1 MDHFQ
6 QLIGQSQSTALLK
19 QIIIKN
25 QIAPAYLFLGPV
37 GVGRK
42 LAAKCFCKALFS
54 LSEISQE
61 DQITLEQR
69 IVNGNHPDLY
79 WVEPTYQQ
87 KGKLFTAKQAQESG
101 LKINSSYQIRI
112 DQVRSIT
119 RFLSR
124 LPLESIRSVVI
135 IEGAELMTEA
145 ASNGLLKTLE
155 EAKSAII
162 ILIALNVNLLLPT
175 LVSRCQIVPFYNLS
189 QDCLK
194 KVLITLDCREIV
206 AEEEIMKL
214 SQGSPGK
221 AISYWNQSQ
230 LIPFELK
237 STLKQIPLSDL
248 TSLELSKKISI
259 ELDSCAQL
267 FLLDYLQHFYWEKFR
282 NRSLLESLA
291 VAKHQLLDHLN
302 SRLVWD
308 VLLIKIGHML

>member
-6 QLIGQSQSTALLK
+6 QLIGQSQSTTLLK

-25 QIAPAYLFLGPV
+25 QIAPAYLFSGPV

-42 LAAKCFCKALFS
+42 LAAKCFCKSLFS
-54 LSEISQE
+54 LSEISQKN
-61 DQITLEQR
+61 QITLEQR

-79 WVEPTYQQ
+79 WIEPTYQY
-87 KGKLFTAKQAQESG
+87 KGKLFTVKQAQESG
-101 LKINSSYQIRI
+101 LKINSFSQIRI
-112 DQVRSIT
+112 DQIRSIT

-162 ILIALNVNLLLPT
+162 ILIASNLNLLLPT

-189 QDCLK
+189 QDFLK
-194 KVLITLDCREIV
+194 QVLIALDYGRIV
-206 AEEEIMKL
+206 EEEEIIKL

-221 AISYWNQSQ
+221 AINYWKQSQ
-230 LIPFELK
+230 LIPSELK
-237 STLKQIPLSDL
+237 NTLKQIPLSDL
-248 TSLELSKKISI
+248 TSLELSKKITM
-259 ELDSCAQL
+259 ELDSSAQL

-282 NRSLLESLA
+282 NRSLLESLE
-291 VAKHQLLDHLN
+291 VAKHQLLNHLN

-308 VLLIKIGHML
+308 FLLIKTSHML